1 MRAVAV
7 AGLVSASILA
17 IGIAQVI
24 VEVRDYIGSPFHPS
38 SAAGMVVFTVNGAL
52 VQYPPWEPG
61 TSVLVLG
68 AGLIFLIAAALAA
81 AVTWKPT
88 RLRVY

>member
-17 IGIAQVI
+17 VGIAQVV
-24 VEVRDYIGSPFHPS
+24 VEASDYLGSPFQPS

-61 TSVLVLG
+61 TSVLVVG
-68 AGLIFLIAAALAA
+68 AGLILLTASALAA

-88 RLRVY
+88 RARGY